1 MRRITIT
8 PEIEALADQ
17 FKVQMLYKSPDD
29 HDGAVSKVCANL
41 KYLREKL
48 DSGDIVPMVGD
59 VDYDSYIKRIEDNY
73 LTLLTMHPNKFNEEF
88 GVFNH
93 IVEEN
98 HLSEFFEIKKVDRQG
113 NVLGKSYKKKFYEL
127 IVWAMRYDYVQGT
140 VFPDYI
146 RELGIRT
153 CVYCNSQYAI
163 TTRGNNSFYQLDHC
177 FPKSKYPFL
186 ATNFFN
192 LQPSCGSCNQ
202 RKSNED
208 MQKGKYNVSIWKE
221 PDDKQES
228 YFDFHIEDGSLAA
241 YMTEPKRDKLDI
253 QVIPTKKGD
262 ADLNELL
269 DLLEQKFKT
278 TEVYR
283 EHREEVEEVIWKKY
297 IYTNTY
303 VDSLQKAFNTKF
315 LDRKGELKRLLLGTY
330 TDTKDVYK
338 RPLTKMIQD
347 VAKQLKIDTLI
358 GK

>member
-8 PEIEALADQ
+8 PEIEALSEQ
-17 FKVQMLYKSPDD
+17 FKVQLLYKSPDD
-29 HDGAVSKVCANL
+29 HDGVVSRACANL
-41 KYLREKL
+41 KYLREKI
-48 DSGDIVPMVGD
+48 DSGDIVPTVAG
-59 VDYDSYIKRIEDNY
+59 VDYVAYIQRIENNY
-73 LTLLTMHPNKFNEEF
+73 EMLLTMHPKEFNVEF
-88 GVFNH
+88 GRFDR
-93 IVEEN
+93 IVSFG
-98 HLSEFFEIKKVDRQG
+98 HLSDLLEIKVDRQG
-113 NVLGKSYKKKFYEL
+113 NGLGKSYKKKFYEL

-140 VFPDYI
+140 LFPDYI
-146 RELGIRT
+146 RELGLRT
-153 CVYCNSQYAI
+153 CVYCNAQYAI
-163 TTRGNNSFYQLDHC
+163 TTKGNESFYQLDHC

-202 RKSNED
+202 RKSDED

-221 PDDKQES
+221 PDDKQDS

-241 YMTEPKRDKLDI
+241 YMAEPKRDKLEI

-262 ADLNELL
+262 VDLNELL
-269 DLLEQKFKT
+269 DLCEEKFKT
-278 TEVYR
+278 REVYQ
-283 EHREEVEEVIWKKY
+283 EHREEAEEVIWKKY

-330 TDTKDVYK
+330 PDKKDVYK

-347 VAKQLKIDTLI
+347 VAKQLKIETII

>member
-29 HDGAVSKVCANL
+29 HDGAVSKACANL

-48 DSGDIVPMVGD
+48 DGGDIVPTVGG
-59 VDYDSYIKRIEDNY
+59 VDYGAYIQRIENNY
-73 LTLLTMHPNKFNEEF
+73 ETLLTMHPKEFNAEF
-88 GVFNH
+88 DRFNR
-93 IVEEN
+93 IVSSD
-98 HLSEFFEIKKVDRQG
+98 HLSDLLEVKVDTHG
-113 NVLGKSYKKKFYEL
+113 NALAQPRREKFYEKL
-127 IVWAMRYDYVQGT
+127 VWAMRYNYVQGT
-140 VFPDYI
+140 VFPDFI

-153 CVYCNSQYAI
+153 CVYCNAQYAI
-163 TTRGNNSFYQLDHC
+163 VTRRNEAFYQLDHC

-186 ATNFFN
+186 STSFFN

-202 RKSNED
+202 RKSDED
-208 MQKGKYNVSIWKE
+208 MQRGVYNVSIWKE
-221 PDDKQES
+221 PDDKQDS

-241 YMTEPKRDKLDI
+241 YMAGPKRDKLDI
-253 QVIPTKKGD
+253 IVIEAKQSD
-262 ADLNELL
+262 VDLHNLL
-269 DLLEQKFKT
+269 VLFEQKFKT
-278 TEVYR
+278 QEVYR
-283 EHREEVEEVIWKKY
+283 EYKEEAEEVIWKKY

-330 TDTKDVYK
+330 TAKEDVYK
-338 RPLTKMIQD
+338 RPLTKMVQD
-347 VAKQLKIDTLI
+347 IAIQLKIDTLI